1 MQRCWL
7 FVFLFFI
14 LFIGCREQKESNSW
28 SFVHAD
34 TLNSKFFQAE
44 ELMRLGKFR
53 EAADAYRQLREKK
66 LPVSESAYAR
76 LAEALTY
83 LLTND
88 SIFIDHEIEPPDDAR
103 LNGLYHLILGVNSF
117 HKENSGLTW
126 LNKAKKEFA
135 ENKSEGTLHY
145 LITMATLGT
154 YHRIVDGEVD
164 SSIFYFKEA
173 ERLAETE
180 KKFQALK
187 PIYLHQLAELSLMV
201 RDTYK
206 GLSYI
211 QLALSGEISPE
222 MRGRLLTSRGTMF
235 RKLRQFDSAE
245 QYYAQAEQLLAK
257 EGFENDLAVL
267 LRERALKAIIVKD
280 PLAFNNTMLQLK
292 QIDSVKRGPEVNLD
306 RLYGYFYFKNE
317 DPEKSIAHYEA
328 AARVLR
334 KQKQLEIVQ
343 LGEVY
348 FLLTEQY
355 RELKKFKEAELS
367 CYQALTFNS
376 SLRNTPF
383 EWKNVF
389 TPEIISKSNK
399 YVNLILLADLYL
411 DHYELDHNA
420 THLTRA
426 LFMYQA
432 IDSIIGS
439 RVRVGEEDSKLLYG
453 EFSQRVCLGGV
464 RACYHKYQLTKS
476 SSLLNLAHQFLEKS
490 RAMLI
495 YQDMLARQNE
505 YFPDVPEEFK
515 NREFEIKGEL
525 ARLKNKA
532 QGLSTGELTKAVS
545 DLEYYYQEMKQ
556 VYPEYYNS
564 KFHAAMIKPF
574 VYFQELSTSLKSSF
588 IQYQISGQ
596 HIYFLTYDSLAQF
609 ERIPIDSIDEKRI
622 ALFVKQISQPQINKF
637 SQRDLAIESN
647 FIYEKLIRPV
657 HLSKPNLV
665 IVADGN
671 LSRLPFEVLARDTV
685 SKNFSHCLLY
695 RYNVSY
701 AHSLKSYDLS
711 SRNKIVKC
719 NSILGY
725 SYSSGSQGQTGGLS
739 QLPGSYKELQVIKD
753 IFRESKLRLKSGG
766 EATGKQF
773 FKDLNNVFDIAHLAL
788 HASASI
794 SNKLDN
800 KIYFNSPRANDVI
813 YGYDLATKKIQADL
827 VVLTGCETSSGPWI
841 KGEGTYSLTRS
852 LKQAGAKN
860 VIASLWSLPDQSS
873 VALMKPF
880 YENLKKGKPID
891 ICLRE
896 AKINYLSTADEFTSH
911 PYFWASLISF

>member
-7 FVFLFFI
+7 FLFLFSI
-14 LFIGCREQKESNSW
+14 LFTGCREQRESNSW
-28 SFVHAD
+28 SFIHAD

-53 EAADAYRQLREKK
+53 EAKDAYHQLREKK
-66 LPVSESAYAR
+66 LPASESGYAR
-76 LAEALTY
+76 LAETLTY
-83 LLTND
+83 LLSND
-88 SIFIDHEIEPPDDAR
+88 AIFIDHEIEPPVDTR
-103 LNGLYHLILGVNSF
+103 LNGLYHLVLGVNSF
-117 HKENSGLTW
+117 HKENSGLVW
-126 LNKAKKEFA
+126 LSHAKKEFVK
-135 ENKSEGTLHY
+135 NKSEGTLHY
-145 LITMATLGT
+145 LITMGTLGA
-154 YHRIVDGEVD
+154 YHRVVDGEVD

-173 ERLAETE
+173 EKLAGAQ
-180 KKFQALK
+180 KKFQALR

-206 GLSYI
+206 GLSYL
-211 QLALSGEISPE
+211 QLALSSEISPE
-222 MRGRLLTSRGTMF
+222 MRGKLLTSRGTMF

-245 QYYAQAEQLLAK
+245 RYYAQAEHLLAK
-257 EGFENDLAVL
+257 QGFENDLAAL

-280 PLAFNNTMLQLK
+280 PLAFSKTMQQLK

-306 RLYGYFYFKNE
+306 RLYGYFYFKNNA
-317 DPEKSIAHYEA
+317 PEKSITHYEA

-334 KQKQLEIVQ
+334 KQKHLEIVQ
-343 LGEVY
+343 LGEAY

-355 RELKKFKEAELS
+355 RALKKFNEAESS

-389 TPEIISKSNK
+389 NAEIISKSNK

-411 DHYELDHNA
+411 DHYELDRNA
-420 THLTRA
+420 TYLTRA

-432 IDSIIGS
+432 IDSIIGT
-439 RVRVGEEDSKLLYG
+439 RVRTGEEDSKLLYG

-464 RACYHKYQLTKS
+464 RACYHKYQLTKN

-505 YFPDVPEEFK
+505 YFPDVPEKFK

-532 QGLSTGELTKAVS
+532 QGLSTGELTKTIS
-545 DLEYYYQEMKQ
+545 DLEYYYQEMQ
-556 VYPEYYNS
+556 QTYPGYYNS

-574 VYFQELSTSLKSSF
+574 SYFQELSTSLKSSF
-588 IQYQISGQ
+588 VQYQISGQ
-596 HIYFLTYDSLAQF
+596 HIYFLTYDNPAQF
-609 ERIPIDSIDEKRI
+609 ERIPIDSMDEKRI
-622 ALFVKQISQPQINKF
+622 NLFIKQISQPQVSRF
-637 SQRDLAIESN
+637 SRKELVRESN

-657 HLSKPNLV
+657 HLIKPNLV
-665 IVADGN
+665 IVPDGN
-671 LSRLPFEVLARDTV
+671 LGRLPFEVLARDTV
-685 SKNFSHCLLY
+685 GKDFRHCLLY
-695 RYNVSY
+695 DYNVSY
-701 AHSLKSYDLS
+701 AHSLKSYDLTS
-711 SRNKIVKC
+711 KNRTVKC
-719 NSILGY
+719 KSILGY
-725 SYSSGSQGQTGGLS
+725 SYSSGTQNQTTELS
-739 QLPGSYKELQVIKD
+739 QLPGSYKELQVIQGV
-753 IFRESKLRLKSGG
+753 FRESKLRLKSGS

-773 FKDLNNVFDIAHLAL
+773 FKDLNNAFDIVHLAL
-788 HASASI
+788 HASASTG
-794 SNKLDN
+794 NKLDN
-800 KIYFNSPRANDVI
+800 KIYFNSPGANDVI

-852 LKQAGAKN
+852 IKLAGAKN

-873 VALMKPF
+873 AALMKPF

-896 AKINYLSTADEFTSH
+896 AKISYLSTADEFTSH
-911 PYFWASLISF
+911 PYFWASVISF